1 MMKGIIAKVSSIL
14 AKAEELRRQYEAS
27 EAYKWNLVSKD

>member
-1 MMKGIIAKVSSIL
+1 MKGIIAKVSSIL
-14 AKAEELRRQYEAS
+14 AKAEELRKQYEAS